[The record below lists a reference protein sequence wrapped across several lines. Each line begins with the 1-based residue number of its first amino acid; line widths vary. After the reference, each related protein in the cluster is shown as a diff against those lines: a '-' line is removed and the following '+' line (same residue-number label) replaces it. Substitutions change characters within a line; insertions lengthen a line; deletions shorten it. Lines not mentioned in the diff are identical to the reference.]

1 MSEFRQ
7 NLLREFVEP
16 LETIQSAVT
25 SNFSDA
31 DRREA
36 FRIVHSVK
44 GCSRTFGII
53 RCAEIA
59 SQLESLLA
67 KDELSAE
74 ELAGDVL
81 DRLTLLIESVK
92 RPGIGASLNPRASVS
107 ALVPN
112 TQTVFGRISSEV
124 YEQLTERERA
134 SIVSALRRGRR
145 IFSLSA
151 SAGDGR
157 FAEDFGTIRDRVS
170 RAGEIIAVLPG
181 LESKK
186 GSTSLQFLASTPD
199 EDPTDVPGA
208 EDLNI
213 DTPDKDLT
221 ELLDEIASHVSRV
234 AGEASKQVSLGI
246 VCGDVELGALAKPV
260 FEILLHL
267 TSNAVDH
274 GFDKSGKIDLSIL
287 NRGDGIEIS
296 VADDGVGIESELA
309 ASLSADA
316 KIFDPGFSTLSE
328 SGPNSGRG
336 YGLYAVKT
344 EIGKLNGKIRV
355 ESRKDVGSRFIV
367 TIPA

>member
-16 LETIQSAVT
+16 LEQIQNAV
-25 SNFSDA
+25 SKRFSDA
-31 DRREA
+31 ERREA
-36 FRIVHSVK
+36 FRIVHSIK
-44 GCSRTFGII
+44 GCSRTFGLP

-59 SQLESLLA
+59 AELESLLA
-67 KDELSAE
+67 NDDLSTTEHSPAVSE
-74 ELAGDVL
+74 RL
-81 DRLTLLIESVK
+81 DLLIDAIK
-92 RPGIGASLNPRASVS
+92 HPNIAASLNPRASVS
-107 ALVPN
+107 AMVPN
-112 TQTVFGRISSEV
+112 THTVFGRISSEV

-157 FAEDFGTIRDRVS
+157 FAEDFGTIRDRIS

-181 LESKK
+181 TNIDQ

-213 DTPDKDLT
+213 DAPDQDLT
-221 ELLDEIASHVSRV
+221 ELVGEIASHVSRV
-234 AGEASKQVSLGI
+234 AHEASKKVSLGI
-246 VCGDVELGALAKPV
+246 VCGDVELGSLTKPV

-274 GFDKSGKIDLSIL
+274 GFDKSGKIDLAIL
-287 NRGDGIEIS
+287 NRGDAIEIS
-296 VADDGVGIESELA
+296 VADDGVGIESVYSD
-309 ASLSADA
+309 SLSADGE
-316 KIFDPGFSTLSE
+316 IFDPGFSTLNE

-355 ESRKDVGSRFIV
+355 ESRKDVGTRFVV

>member
-16 LETIQSAVT
+16 LETIQSSV
-25 SNFSDA
+25 SNNFSDA

-36 FRIVHSVK
+36 FRVVHSVK
-44 GCSRTFGII
+44 GCSRTFGLV

-59 SQLESLLA
+59 AELESILA
-67 KDELSAE
+67 ADDIPTDQIAS
-74 ELAGDVL
+74 DIL
-81 DRLTLLIESVK
+81 DRLALLIESVR
-92 RPGIGASLNPRASVS
+92 RPNTGGNLNPRASVS

-112 TQTVFGRISSEV
+112 THTVFGRISSEV

-181 LESKK
+181 LETEK
-186 GSTSLQFLASTPD
+186 GATSLQFLASTPD
-199 EDPTDVPGA
+199 DDPTDVPGA

-213 DTPDKDLT
+213 DAPDEDLT

-234 AGEASKQVSLGI
+234 AGEASKKVSLGI
-246 VCGDVELGALAKPV
+246 VCGDVELGSLAKPV

-296 VADDGVGIESELA
+296 VADDGVGIDSGFA
-309 ASLSADA
+309 DSLSVDGE
-316 KIFDPGFSTLSE
+316 IFDPGFSTLSE

-355 ESRKDVGSRFIV
+355 ESRKDVGTRFVV